1 MNQTDEMDR
10 IIQLIPAGFDD
21 GWIESAGNDIIVF
34 LRIAAFG
41 LTASGKIITLV
52 MDEDTGNLVPSDG
65 IVTYAA
71 EQPEAIISDR
81 LKEKWN
87 RNFKEGKENGT
98 V

>member
-1 MNQTDEMDR
+1 MNQTNQIDK
-10 IIQLIPAGFDD
+10 ITQLIPAGFDD
-21 GWIESAGNDIIVF
+21 GWAQCSGNDIIVF
-34 LRIAAFG
+34 LRICAFG

-52 MDEDTGNLVPSDG
+52 MDEDTGSLIPADG

-87 RNFKEGKENGT
+87 RGFKEGKEK
-98 V
+98 